1 MKYQFTNDLK
11 QAQELDQNDPLASI
25 RDHFYIQPGQIY
37 MDGNSLGLA
46 SKDAEQALLK
56 MMDVWKTQ
64 GINMWDDYFH
74 YGMQLGAKC
83 AQLINAKDNEVLI
96 TGSTTSNVHS
106 AVSTLYHPTKERYKI
121 LVDDLNFPTDRYAID
136 SEVRLKG
143 YTPQEAVKV
152 VKSPD
157 GKYIDEDAVIEAMTD
172 DVALIL
178 LPTVLYRSAQILD
191 MERITKAAHER
202 DIIIGWDLCHA
213 IGAIPM
219 DFEKVQPDFAIWCT
233 YKYLSAGPG
242 SIAGLYLNQ
251 KHFDKQ
257 PGLAGWWGNRDD
269 TQFQLKHQFEHQ
281 QDVSGWQI
289 GTPTMLAMA
298 PLEGTLNLINS
309 IGMDKIR
316 TKSLKIT
323 AYLMYLIDEK
333 LAQYGCTVGNP
344 REDDKRGGHVC
355 LEHPHG
361 YQISLALKERNVIPD
376 FREPDVIRLAPIALY
391 TSYQE
396 VYQMVEILEDILKN
410 KTYEQY
416 SEKRGLVV

>member
-1 MKYQFTNDLK
+1 MNYQFTSDLT
-11 QAQELDQNDPLASI
+11 QAQKLDQEDPLAKV
-25 RDHFYIQPGQIY
+25 RDHFYIKPGQIY

-46 SKDAEQALLK
+46 SKEAEASLQEMTQVWQDQAI
-56 MMDVWKTQ
+56 
-64 GINMWDDYFH
+64 GMWDDYFH
-74 YGMQLGAKC
+74 YGQKLGDECGK
-83 AQLINAKDNEVLI
+83 LINAQKNEVLI
-96 TGSTTSNVHS
+96 TGNTTSNIHQC
-106 AVSTLYHPTKERYKI
+106 VSTLYQPTASRYKI

-143 YTPQEAVKV
+143 YQPADAVKV

-157 GKYIDEDAVIEAMTD
+157 GKYIDEDAVIEAMTP

-191 MERITKAAHER
+191 MDRLTKAAHER
-202 DIIIGWDLCHA
+202 NIIIGWDLCHA
-213 IGAIPM
+213 IGAIKM
-219 DFEKVQPDFAIWCT
+219 DFQKIQPDFAIWCT
-233 YKYLSAGPG
+233 YKYLNAGPG
-242 SIAGLYLNQ
+242 AVAGMYLNA
-251 KHFDKQ
+251 KHFDKT

-281 QDVSGWQI
+281 KDVSGWQI
-289 GTPTMLAMA
+289 GTPTMLGMA
-298 PLEGTLNLINS
+298 PLEGSLKLINE
-309 IGMDKIR
+309 IGIDQIR

-333 LAQYGCTVGNP
+333 LAVYGCKVGNP
-344 REDDKRGGHVC
+344 REDAKRGGHVC
-355 LEHPHG
+355 LEHPNG
-361 YQISLALKERNVIPD
+361 YQISLALKARHVIPD

>member
-1 MKYQFTNDLK
+1 MNYQFTSDLT
-11 QAQELDQNDPLASI
+11 QAQKLDQEDPLAKV
-25 RDHFYIQPGQIY
+25 RDHFFIKPGQIY

-46 SKDAEQALLK
+46 SKEAEASLQKMTQVWQDQAI
-56 MMDVWKTQ
+56 
-64 GINMWDDYFH
+64 GMWDDYFH
-74 YGMQLGAKC
+74 YGQKLGDECGK
-83 AQLINAKDNEVLI
+83 LINAQKNEVLI
-96 TGSTTSNVHS
+96 TGNTTSNIHQC
-106 AVSTLYHPTKERYKI
+106 VSTLYQPTASRYKI

-143 YTPQEAVKV
+143 YQPADAVKV

-157 GKYIDEDAVIEAMTD
+157 GKYIDEDAVIEAMTP

-191 MERITKAAHER
+191 MDRLTKAAHER
-202 DIIIGWDLCHA
+202 NIIIGWDLCHA
-213 IGAIPM
+213 IGAIKM
-219 DFEKVQPDFAIWCT
+219 DFQKIQPDFAIWCT
-233 YKYLSAGPG
+233 YKYLNAGPG
-242 SIAGLYLNQ
+242 AVAGMYLNA
-251 KHFDKQ
+251 KHFDKT

-281 QDVSGWQI
+281 KDVSGWQI
-289 GTPTMLAMA
+289 GTPTMLGMA
-298 PLEGTLNLINS
+298 PLEGSLKLINE
-309 IGMDKIR
+309 IGIDQIR

-333 LAQYGCTVGNP
+333 LAVYGCKVGNP
-344 REDDKRGGHVC
+344 REDAKRGGHVC
-355 LEHPHG
+355 LEHPNG
-361 YQISLALKERNVIPD
+361 YQISLALKARHVIPD